1 MLNVSDAAK
10 EQLHKSL
17 SATDDTDKCYRL
29 IPVDGKSLKL
39 TLAKPAPD
47 DATVEHDGVTVLAL
61 PKILQSFVR
70 NKSLDVDGGGN
81 LRFS

>member
-1 MLNVSDAAK
+1 MLDVSDAAK

-17 SATDDTDKCYRL
+17 SATDEKDKCYRL

-39 TLAKPAPD
+39 SLAKPAPD
-47 DATVEHDGVTVLAL
+47 DATVEHEGMTVLAL

-70 NKSLDVDGGGN
+70 NKSLDVDSSGN